1 MITSKNY
8 VKKLITMYVRAPR
21 VEMLWRASNNLQFAV
36 HRASLPTAR
45 GVAANDDVLRTWAPT
60 HGDGLDYRLRTVA
73 MEAPFE

>member
-1 MITSKNY
+1 
-8 VKKLITMYVRAPR
+8 
-21 VEMLWRASNNLQFAV
+21 MLWAGVKQFTIAV